1 MNKITKQNFNTKFI
15 FTARMYIQS
24 KYVVLHKVPKKKK
37 KFFVCLFP
45 FPQPKSLD
53 HSYCNIASILKHVN
67 SYSG

>member
-37 KFFVCLFP
+37 FFVCLFP
-45 FPQPKSLD
+45 FPPTQIS
-53 HSYCNIASILKHVN
+53 
-67 SYSG
+67 